1 MTKLDELVAV
11 LDGKNV
17 VIQTHNFPDP
27 DAIGCAFGLQHL
39 LKTRGISTR
48 IVYFGKFD
56 KVTFKLLTEQLG
68 IEAIN
73 ASDYEGSEDDYVIN
87 VDGQK
92 FNANFTDLIGHEI
105 ACIDHHPWVTDYKY
119 AFTDHRIVGACSTI
133 ITDYFTENNIPIPR
147 DVATALLFGIK
158 VDTQN
163 FTTGVKEQDINAFAI
178 LNELADQAFLLR
190 LESNDL
196 SIDDLRA
203 YGAAIQN
210 LYADEGLGFVH
221 IPFDCPDRLIAMVSS
236 FILSL
241 DCVDLSIVYAD
252 RNGGLKFS
260 VRSELTDFKAGDL
273 IHLALQGIGDGGGHP
288 MMAGGVIFPDHMED
302 LGEAPD
308 KVIRQRFLTVFKKL
322 RGHD

>member
-1 MTKLDELVAV
+1 MTKLDELVSV
-11 LDGKNV
+11 LGSKNV

-27 DAIGCAFGLQHL
+27 DAIGCAYGLQYL
-39 LKTRGISTR
+39 LKARGIDTR
-48 IVYFGKFD
+48 IVYYGKFD
-56 KVTFKLLTEQLG
+56 KVTFKLLTEQLH

-73 ASDYEGSEDDYVIN
+73 AVNFQGSEDDYVIN

-92 FNANFTDLIGHEI
+92 NNANFTDLTGHEV
-105 ACIDHHPWVTDYKY
+105 ACIDHHPWVTDYDY

-133 ITDYFTENNIPIPR
+133 ITDYFVENNIPIPR

-163 FTTGVKEQDINAFAI
+163 FTTGVTESDINSFAL

-210 LYADEGLGFVH
+210 LYADSMLGFVH

-241 DCVDLSIVYAD
+241 DCVDLSVVYAE
-252 RNGGLKFS
+252 RNGGLKIS

-273 IHLALQGIGDGGGHP
+273 IHQALQGIGDGGGHP
-288 MMAGGVIFPDHMED
+288 MMAGGIIFPEHMAD
-302 LGEAPD
+302 LGENPD
-308 KVIRQRFLTVFKKL
+308 EEIRKHFLTVFKEL
-322 RGHD
+322 RGLN